1 MMKTREENKERDEKD
16 ENKAIHK
23 YIQDILVRG

>member
-1 MMKTREENKERDEKD
+1 MKRGKENKEWDEKD